1 MTNTGKVAGD
11 EIVQLYIH
19 DVVSLPT
26 RPVKELKDFA
36 RITLNPGQ
44 TKTVEF
50 VITREKLEAYDL
62 DMKRVVQ
69 PGDFEIMVGGSS
81 IDLLKDD
88 LKIKK

>member
-1 MTNTGKVAGD
+1 MCVTEKRFSWISDDASAKAD
-11 EIVQLYIH
+11 
-19 DVVSLPT
+19 DAC
-26 RPVKELKDFA
+26 KCKLKDFA